1 MSIGVV
7 VTKKLHFPKMRP
19 DRPTVCESPQATGR

>member
-1 MSIGVV
+1 
-7 VTKKLHFPKMRP
+7 MRP